1 MNRTLQLTCAVALL
15 QLATACGGGR
25 FSPYLRRN
33 AQVDSEAGYIY
44 GRFDYSSSG
53 MKPGYYVP
61 GMGLVLA
68 SDDDELRI
76 QFLDRDARVYAVK
89 PGTYSIKQTV
99 CSNPDGD
106 IIGRSPGSS
115 AKEVQSFRVEPGKA
129 YYIGDFHGQTRGD
142 GLAGSCWID
151 DFENNYEEATAAFQK
166 RYPSL
171 KGLETQD
178 VSGSLLTMPSQVS
191 GSQVS
196 GKGSDDS

>member
-15 QLATACGGGR
+15 QLATACGGR
-25 FSPYLRRN
+25 FSPHLRRN

-44 GRFDYSSSG
+44 GRFDYG
-53 MKPGYYVP
+53 GWGVKPGYYVS

-99 CSNPDGD
+99 CSNVDGD
-106 IIGRSPGSS
+106 IIGRSPERS

-129 YYIGDFHGQTRGD
+129 YYIGDFHGQTRFEPG
-142 GLAGSCWID
+142 GRSLKFSWWID

-191 GSQVS
+191 GS
-196 GKGSDDS
+196 

>member
-15 QLATACGGGR
+15 QLATACGAGK

-44 GRFDYSSSG
+44 GRFDYSIWE
-53 MKPGYYVP
+53 PGYYVH

-68 SDDDELRI
+68 SDDNQLRI

-99 CSNPDGD
+99 CSDVDGG
-106 IIGRSPGSS
+106 IIGWSPGWS

-142 GLAGSCWID
+142 GRYCAWRID
-151 DFENNYEEATAAFQK
+151 DFENNYEETTAAFQK

-191 GSQVS
+191 GS
-196 GKGSDDS
+196 